1 MKRILLLFLIAFTF
15 NVNAQESSNLNFE
28 SFLFFKE
35 SGNKEQ
41 ADKYAQSVI
50 IDIEEGFEKKDT
62 SDLELLLD
70 LAAYYYS
77 EDNLTRASDLYLK
90 YTNYKRR
97 LNPYLEK
104 HFPSFMTDDEI
115 FNNFIFFEGV
125 LAGNQDIMKDIL
137 NKGFNINSTDI
148 NGLSAIS
155 YAAFRQDTNTLKFLI
170 DKGINVDFEW
180 KGSTSLHVTCEYG
193 LYVPTR
199 ILLEAGAN
207 PFLLDLNNRTPR
219 DYASANGFTKV
230 VELLNPY
237 FTGINNKKLNIQIG
251 HKNPIKAMDISPNGE
266 LLATSE
272 FRGNSFKLWDVKTKL
287 QVKTVWIGEEITQ
300 VSFSSDNK
308 YIFVATTFSS
318 VYRYDLNER
327 TVEKWLNHALIKQF
341 GGVKVDDKYPIDV
354 SDSHTVAAYTF
365 KSFGD
370 KNVEVLVFTTEGTIT
385 QKIFTS
391 SRGFKYF
398 KFDKTGNI
406 LAGVD
411 DDGKLF
417 LWDVKTAETI
427 WEKELPGSFT
437 LAGSV
442 VLDFSPDNEILIVAG
457 HGNNLISYNV
467 SKGKEFWHLTEVDSA
482 SMDGK
487 TKGDRKGLAYFRVQ
501 DLMCMAFIDDN
512 TFVTSGADGTF
523 RFWDLNKGKL
533 LDVKYAGSYPAYQIS
548 PVPGTSTIIIAKD
561 KYLIYLDYKSKN
573 MKLFSESFINSANHV
588 FFHQE
593 KLITSNYKQVNT
605 IDLGMGKLEEIYA
618 LPDTFQLIAEILP
631 IKGKDEILVGLA
643 NPDRNLE
650 IFYPV
655 KGPDQKHIDNKHT
668 YQKDAPDT
676 LIIDGKEVISGI
688 MSTLGRYDKMNHVVY
703 YNPVD
708 SVNEGGTAMVMSY
721 NYKNKEIEWFD
732 DVEDVNYI
740 SSFALS
746 PENKYFAFLKNGA
759 EVNLYNIEEN
769 QKFLLWNRYRLNEI
783 DFLDNSPSIVNLEDE
798 EVTLSLVSEIKK
810 DYYEESEILY
820 FLHLGKANM
829 GDMAVSPKRN
839 YIAFSRYETSS
850 ESVIQVWDV
859 KAGKEKHLEC
869 GWC

>member
-1 MKRILLLFLIAFTF
+1 MKRILLLFLIAFSF

-467 SKGKEFWHLTEVDSA
+467 SKGKKFWHLTEVDSA

-487 TKGDRKGLAYFRVQ
+487 TKGDRKG
-501 DLMCMAFIDDN
+501 
-512 TFVTSGADGTF
+512 SGLF
-523 RFWDLNKGKL
+523 Q
-533 LDVKYAGSYPAYQIS
+533 GSGS
-548 PVPGTSTIIIAKD
+548 
-561 KYLIYLDYKSKN
+561 
-573 MKLFSESFINSANHV
+573 
-588 FFHQE
+588 
-593 KLITSNYKQVNT
+593 
-605 IDLGMGKLEEIYA
+605 
-618 LPDTFQLIAEILP
+618 
-631 IKGKDEILVGLA
+631 
-643 NPDRNLE
+643 
-650 IFYPV
+650 
-655 KGPDQKHIDNKHT
+655 
-668 YQKDAPDT
+668 
-676 LIIDGKEVISGI
+676 
-688 MSTLGRYDKMNHVVY
+688 
-703 YNPVD
+703 
-708 SVNEGGTAMVMSY
+708 
-721 NYKNKEIEWFD
+721 
-732 DVEDVNYI
+732 
-740 SSFALS
+740 
-746 PENKYFAFLKNGA
+746 
-759 EVNLYNIEEN
+759 
-769 QKFLLWNRYRLNEI
+769 
-783 DFLDNSPSIVNLEDE
+783 
-798 EVTLSLVSEIKK
+798 
-810 DYYEESEILY
+810 
-820 FLHLGKANM
+820 
-829 GDMAVSPKRN
+829 
-839 YIAFSRYETSS
+839 
-850 ESVIQVWDV
+850 
-859 KAGKEKHLEC
+859 
-869 GWC
+869 